1 MSHSESPGIEDHE
14 GRLAALRAE
23 FPGWTIEYS
32 DMPSLPYRAVR
43 EGGDEKSLVLVAGTC
58 DGLWG
63 LLSKEDEA
71 DCERA
76 LLALGAALEERGA
89 KVVQHG
95 GGLLT
100 RTRTG
105 TARSVGA
112 GRGRFIWDSGND
124 LGSFSAV
131 DEVALKITRLLGLE
145 LHPQL
150 ATLAR
155 RMGVRGYKVDIGAP
169 EVTVT
174 TTGGGT
180 PRAVR
185 ITCEPRPKDDD
196 RDWFW
201 THWGD
206 PLAQADDITGAEV
219 ALVGLLARA

>member
-1 MSHSESPGIEDHE
+1 MTHSKSAVPEDFE

-23 FPGWTIEYS
+23 FPGWTIECADIS
-32 DMPSLPYRAVR
+32 PLYRAVR
-43 EGGDEKSLVLVAGTC
+43 SSGEGERLGAGSYS
-58 DGLWG
+58 GLRR
-63 LLSKEDEA
+63 LLYEADTA

-76 LLALGAALEERGA
+76 LLALSKELEARGAAAIRHS
-89 KVVQHG
+89 VSIV
-95 GGLLT
+95 T

-105 TARSVGA
+105 TARTVGA
-112 GRGRFIWDSGND
+112 SRRRFIWDSGLD
-124 LGSFSAV
+124 LGPLDAV

-150 ATLAR
+150 AALAR
-155 RMGVRGYKVDIGAP
+155 RMGVRGYKVDIGAH
-169 EVTVT
+169 EVTVAT
-174 TTGGGT
+174 ADGGT